1 MLFLPEFNNNIICS
15 VHVYMD
21 TTKIAAINL
30 FIVTIPIVVVVYTT
44 TTINSYLQSNNYNK
58 IRCDNNNDMRAKM
71 FDSQIVPKYIIEKDY
86 KIIPV
91 SAATTDVLVNRCS
104 LAAEA
109 ISQ

>member
-30 FIVTIPIVVVVYTT
+30 FIVTIPIIVVAYA

>member
-1 MLFLPEFNNNIICS
+1 
-15 VHVYMD
+15 MD

-30 FIVTIPIVVVVYTT
+30 FIVTIPIIVVEYTT

-58 IRCDNNNDMRAKM
+58 IRCDNNNGIRAKM
-71 FDSQIVPKYIIEKDY
+71 FDSQIVPKYIIGKDY

-91 SAATTDVLVNRCS
+91 SAVTTDVLVNRCS